1 MQTHLARV
9 EKLDILDVDSFVK
22 GLSTS
27 SILEFYGY
35 CEGNK
40 SCLGSD
46 ILNQSSQALTGSDL
60 RRLMQIQAMVPEEIL
75 LNEKGVDWF
84 LKAEVRIFN
93 AEIAS
98 IIGVFQECLQCR
110 VNSDFKTMYHSIKCI
125 IHDKVPPI
133 FPRQSQGSSSLRSL
147 LTGLARKRNYFQEWL
162 KGGPPMCHD
171 VSMYYDIRSFLAHL
185 CINSEQTSHQ
195 GYAFSLKVLRFE
207 NAGDV
212 SAMALNGMFVDG
224 LLACRCKWDAK
235 RRHFC
240 SLNAAD
246 DRFTKLPI
254 CLLSLDHAVHDADAH
269 RRSLPLYAFQ
279 CEGANSKEHAVAS
292 IIVGAQDESMDIM
305 IGSGAF
311 LACKQHS

>member
-1 MQTHLARV
+1 
-9 EKLDILDVDSFVK
+9 
-22 GLSTS
+22 
-27 SILEFYGY
+27 
-35 CEGNK
+35 
-40 SCLGSD
+40 
-46 ILNQSSQALTGSDL
+46 
-60 RRLMQIQAMVPEEIL
+60 
-75 LNEKGVDWF
+75 
-84 LKAEVRIFN
+84 
-93 AEIAS
+93 
-98 IIGVFQECLQCR
+98 
-110 VNSDFKTMYHSIKCI
+110 
-125 IHDKVPPI
+125 
-133 FPRQSQGSSSLRSL
+133 
-147 LTGLARKRNYFQEWL
+147 
-162 KGGPPMCHD
+162 MCHD